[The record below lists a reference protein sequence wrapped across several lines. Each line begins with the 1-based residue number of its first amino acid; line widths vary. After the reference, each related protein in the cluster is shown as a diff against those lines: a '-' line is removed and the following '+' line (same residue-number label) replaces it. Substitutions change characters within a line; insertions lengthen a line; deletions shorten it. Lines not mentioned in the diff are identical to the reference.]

1 MGDAIQTDPPSEPLT
16 APEFPNFSV
25 RELIAQGKL
34 LLASSGKEFV
44 KPTGILATSQE
55 VKKAKKDAMS
65 RLGLEFLED
74 EMDLEKEFAAEMDV
88 EQGNPGEAPN
98 GDLVAPPSTGDAA
111 LPSPMDV
118 CPPEFP
124 CTKEKDTSP
133 STRSVT
139 PNLPSPST
147 PNVPSVEVDTSAL
160 SARERNRLKRKR
172 KPGNSAFVAPPP
184 QTAGS
189 RYAATASGTSNK

>member
-1 MGDAIQTDPPSEPLT
+1 M
-16 APEFPNFSV
+16 
-25 RELIAQGKL
+25 QGKL

-55 VKKAKKDAMS
+55 VKKAKKDAMN
-65 RLGLEFLED
+65 RLGLEFLD
-74 EMDLEKEFAAEMDV
+74 DDMDLEKEFAAEMDV
-88 EQGNPGEAPN
+88 DQANPDDLAN
-98 GDLVAPPSTGDAA
+98 GDHGAPPNTGDTA

-118 CPPEFP
+118 CSPEFP
-124 CTKEKDTSP
+124 CAKDPSP
-133 STRSVT
+133 STRSAT
-139 PNLPSPST
+139 PNIPSPST
-147 PNVPSVEVDTSAL
+147 PNLPSEVDTSAL